1 MSTVT
6 RTAAG
11 VSDYR
16 DLQSDAMRTS
26 ALFGPLGAFEVP
38 KLRHLPGH
46 LDPARA
52 PIRAVRIERLRLTL
66 AAGVAAGLAW
76 ALAVLVLGIA
86 ITRDPGPILGF
97 AMASTP
103 VFTLGMGGFVWAL
116 NIGVVVPV
124 DAGRMAAWQAALS
137 DEGFAESTWTTTRDG
152 RRDIGTYRPAR
163 GMGRVF
169 LFDSDDG
176 VAFFA
181 GPLGRMASV
190 AKRLVE
196 APAGGAV

>member
-6 RTAAG
+6 EPAAD
-11 VSDYR
+11 VAAYR
-16 DLQSDAMRTS
+16 ALQSEPMRAST
-26 ALFGPLGAFEVP
+26 LFGPLGAFEVP
-38 KLRHLPGH
+38 KSRKLPGH

-52 PIRAVRIERLRLTL
+52 PIRAVRAERLKLTL
-66 AAGVAAGLAW
+66 AAGLAAGLAW

-103 VFTLGMGGFVWAL
+103 VFTLGMGGFVWAM

-124 DAGRMAAWQAALS
+124 DARRLAAWQAALA
-137 DEGFAESTWTTTRDG
+137 EAGFSESSWTTSRDG
-152 RRDIGTYRPAR
+152 SRDVGTYRPQR
-163 GMGRVF
+163 GMGSVF
-169 LFDSDDG
+169 LFVADDG

-181 GPLGRMASV
+181 GPLGRMAAV

-196 APAGGAV
+196 LPAGGTA